1 MYLSNWIKSNIVY
14 VNELL
19 NEKGELC
26 AEYIK
31 DKLMKNYNRLA
42 EMYLL
47 KMAEPKEWLTVLAN
61 NTRTNKTSFERK
73 VYINDAFGSL
83 ENN

>member
-1 MYLSNWIKSNIVY
+1 MKYKNKPVFLSNWIKSNTVY
-14 VNELL
+14 VIDLL

-31 DKLMKNYNRLA
+31 DKLTKKDNWLA

-47 KMAEPKEWLTVLAN
+47 KKAMSK
-61 NTRTNKTSFERK
+61 
-73 VYINDAFGSL
+73 
-83 ENN
+83 